1 MSGTQY
7 LDGDTIAMCILSI
20 HNGERTLS
28 EWATL
33 LHVSEEQLS
42 ALLQATSSK

>member
-1 MSGTQY
+1 MSSTQY
-7 LDGDTIAMCILSI
+7 LDAGTIAMCILSI

-33 LHVSEEQLS
+33 LHLSEEQLS
-42 ALLQATSSK
+42 SLLQATSSK

>member
-1 MSGTQY
+1 MSGTQH
-7 LDGDTIAMCILSI
+7 LDAGTIARCILSI

-33 LHVSEEQLS
+33 LHMSEEQLS
-42 ALLQATSSK
+42 SLLQATLTK